1 MAHWSLVLT
10 LGGNADGL
18 ERQSK
23 ESPDCCKQSVMG
35 WWGLRRPDA
44 EKIMN
49 DEGPVHDI
57 TEARTR
63 TLSETRLE
71 TIHVAVWQRNQL
83 HSAGVLRTLVRLNL
97 GVMD

>member
-1 MAHWSLVLT
+1 
-10 LGGNADGL
+10 
-18 ERQSK
+18 
-23 ESPDCCKQSVMG
+23 MG

-71 TIHVAVWQRNQL
+71 IIHVAVWQRNQL